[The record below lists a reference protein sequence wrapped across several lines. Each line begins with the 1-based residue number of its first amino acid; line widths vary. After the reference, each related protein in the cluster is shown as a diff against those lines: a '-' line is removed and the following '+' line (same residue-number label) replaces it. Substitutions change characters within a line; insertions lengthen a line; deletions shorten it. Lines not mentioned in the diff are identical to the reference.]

1 MQKQQC
7 LCGEYEEKF
16 AVQAGFLWPF
26 LADPHYW
33 RSWQSDLQEVRVTVP
48 LQEGAAGKWRRTS
61 AWGRSFCVEK
71 LEPERKIA
79 LRFRYLWWSLLAVG
93 VIEPAGDGCILR
105 FSLEVQGLL
114 SEVAA
119 AWFGKKLALQ
129 MGGFLQHLRQLSE
142 TAQKGEFVFRIPG

>member
-16 AVQAGFLWPF
+16 AVPAEFVWPF

-61 AWGRSFCVEK
+61 ARGRSFYVDK
-71 LEPERKIA
+71 LEPERKVA
-79 LRFRYLWWSLLAVG
+79 LRFRYLWWTLLAVG
-93 VIEPAGDGCILR
+93 SIEPAGDGCVVQ

-114 SEVAA
+114 AEAA
-119 AWFGKKLALQ
+119 AIWFGRKLALQ
-129 MGGFLQHLRQLSE
+129 MGGFLQSLRQLSE

>member
-33 RSWQSDLQEVRVTVP
+33 RSWQPDLQEVRVTVP

-79 LRFRYLWWSLLAVG
+79 LRVRY
-93 VIEPAGDGCILR
+93 
-105 FSLEVQGLL
+105 
-114 SEVAA
+114 
-119 AWFGKKLALQ
+119 
-129 MGGFLQHLRQLSE
+129 
-142 TAQKGEFVFRIPG
+142 